1 MKTFSGRVAAVTGA
15 GSGIGQALAVELAKR
30 GCAVALADKNLD
42 ALKLTQELVY
52 DNDGR
57 CSVHA
62 LDVSD
67 RDAVTQFAN
76 DVNKRY
82 GEVHLLFNNAG
93 VTLVDTIENQSIE
106 DMQWLM
112 GINYWGVVHCTQ
124 AFLPYM
130 RQAPEAHIIN
140 VSSIFG
146 MLAVPGQSAYNSSK
160 FAVRGYTEALRHE
173 NLGTSLKV
181 TCVLPGGV
189 KTGIMTSSRIKIDRL
204 GSSQSKEEMIRN
216 FNTKVKTTP
225 EQAAL
230 RILKGVER
238 DEPRVVIG
246 WDAKLMDLVTR
257 LFPRSYDRIL
267 GFRRRF
273 EHQST
278 IATANRGA
286 SNTT

>member
-189 KTGIMTSSRIKIDRL
+189 KTGIMANSRIKIDRL
-204 GSSQSKEEMIRN
+204 GSSQSKEEMIR

-278 IATANRGA
+278 TATANRGA
-286 SNTT
+286 SHTT